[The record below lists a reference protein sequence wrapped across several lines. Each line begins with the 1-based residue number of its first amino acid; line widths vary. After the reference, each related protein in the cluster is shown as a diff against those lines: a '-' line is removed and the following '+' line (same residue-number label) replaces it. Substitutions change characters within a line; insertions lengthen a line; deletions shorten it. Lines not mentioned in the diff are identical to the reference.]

1 MRSGREPFGSEDV
14 RALTDAQQAEMRG
27 LYEGEADIG
36 PTREA
41 SMFVEPDGVFLV
53 IRDDSGVAVACGGV
67 ARFDE
72 ARGELKRMY
81 VIPELRGRG
90 LGRRILVELEAEAR
104 RLGYRSL
111 VLETGDRQPEA
122 LGLYA
127 STGYERIPCY
137 PPYDSRTLSLCFEKR
152 LPPLEE

>member
-1 MRSGREPFGSEDV
+1 MRSGPEPFDSPDV

-41 SMFVEPDGVFLV
+41 SMFVEPAGVFLV
-53 IRDDSGVAVACGGV
+53 VRDDDGVAIACGGV
-67 ARFDE
+67 TRFAN

-81 VIPELRGRG
+81 VVPAYRGRG
-90 LGRRILVELEAEAR
+90 LGRRLLVELEAEAR
-104 RLGYRSL
+104 RLGYASL

-127 STGYERIPCY
+127 SSGYERIPCY
-137 PPYDSRTLSLCFEKR
+137 PPYDSRALSLCFEKR
-152 LPPLEE
+152 LPPL